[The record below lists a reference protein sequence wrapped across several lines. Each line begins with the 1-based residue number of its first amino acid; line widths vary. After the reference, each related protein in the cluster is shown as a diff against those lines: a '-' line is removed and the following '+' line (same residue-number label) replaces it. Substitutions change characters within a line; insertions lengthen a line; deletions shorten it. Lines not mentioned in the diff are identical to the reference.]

1 MQTSTLLLAFVALAV
16 SIFALLKVRA
26 LEFAPDVLAGD
37 VILPRASRL
46 GGDVKLLLPMQF
58 TNAGAA
64 DGIVEWV
71 ALRLTVDG
79 QIDRSVLFSPVA
91 EVDMQRFIQAKR
103 RLDAEN
109 TIEPFT
115 AFALEGRRS
124 LAKFILFDLA
134 EKGRREPLALRPG
147 RYGFEVFIKSTAGR
161 SPKLQTSFEHA
172 LEQKQ
177 IDDYRNDGTVYLIN
191 YHITLPTAR
200 RELAGLEWL
209 PGSTGRSAR
218 ARPS

>member
-1 MQTSTLLLAFVALAV
+1 MQTTTLLLALVALAV
-16 SIFALLKVRA
+16 SAFALLKVRA
-26 LEFAPDVLAGD
+26 LEFAPEVLAGD

-46 GGDVKLLLPMQF
+46 GGNVKFLLPMQF
-58 TNAGAA
+58 TNGGAA
-64 DGIVEWV
+64 DGVVEWV

-79 QIDRSVLFSPVA
+79 QAQHSVLFSPVA

-134 EKGRREPLALRPG
+134 EKGRREPFALRPG
-147 RYGFEVFIKSTAGR
+147 RYGFELFIKSTAARG
-161 SPKLQTSFEHA
+161 PKLQTSFEHA

-177 IDDYRNDGTVYLIN
+177 IDDYANDGTVYLIN

-200 RELAGLEWL
+200 RELAGVEWL
-209 PGSTGRSAR
+209 PGSTARPAR